1 MINREK
7 RLKVRRRFKLR
18 KRKVQ
23 DASKQAEAVVNKHF
37 FRRLNRFLY
46 VRRFVFSW
54 ILLVVLMGGGV
65 IVQNKS
71 LTNIYQEETP
81 TSGGSYIEG
90 QLGSFTNA
98 NPMYAATDVD
108 KTVSE
113 LVFSGLLKYDQDN
126 DLVGDIATGYKVNNT
141 ATVYTLKL
149 REDVYWHD
157 GKQLTSKDVAFTFN
171 SIQLADAKSPLRS
184 QWQKVKIQT
193 KGKFTV
199 IFTLPHSLASFPHSL
214 TTGIVPEHLL
224 NNIPASRLRSVEF
237 NTVSPVGTGPFR
249 WRTIEVEGNNPET
262 RQERIGLARNDN
274 YYNGAPML
282 ERFVVR
288 AFNNIEELKRSFSNG
303 ELTAVSGLETIDDD
317 LRPAVKNNYDIPLM
331 AQVSVFLNNSNQL
344 LSNTKLRQALVYA
357 TDTDKIIKNLDHTVV
372 KSDSILLKKHLGYN
386 PKINQLE
393 FNKAKANKILDQ
405 SGWKKTD
412 SDGIRTNGK
421 KQLSLTLYS
430 KDTKDYSLIA
440 SMLQQ
445 QWRDVGV
452 KLDVKLQSSEDL
464 ESVIAFHN
472 YDILLYGISLGN
484 DPDIY
489 AYWHSSQ
496 ADVSSG
502 SRLNLSEYKSTTVDQ
517 ALEGGRSRS
526 DPKIR
531 AIKYQPML
539 SGYRDDAPAIS
550 LYQPGLLYLTSRDV
564 YNFNP
569 SIIAVPTG
577 RFANV
582 ENWSIR
588 QTRINKL

>member
-23 DASKQAEAVVNKHF
+23 DASKQAEAAVNKHF

-54 ILLVVLMGGGV
+54 VLLLVLMGGGV

-98 NPMYAATDVD
+98 NPMYASTDVD
-108 KTVSE
+108 KTVSK
-113 LVFSGLLKYDQDN
+113 LIFSGLLKYDQDN

-141 ATVYTLKL
+141 ATIYTLKL

-184 QWQKVKIQT
+184 SWQKVKIQT

-224 NNIPASRLRSVEF
+224 SDIPASRLRSVEF
-237 NTVSPVGTGPFR
+237 NTVNPVGTGPFK

-262 RQERIGLARNDN
+262 RQERIGLARNTN

-288 AFNNIEELKRSFSNG
+288 AFNSIDELKRSFTNG
-303 ELTAVSGLETIDDD
+303 DLTAVSGLETLDDD
-317 LRPAVKNNYDIPLM
+317 LRPTVKNNYDIPLM

-344 LSNTKLRQALVYA
+344 LSNVKLRQALVRA
-357 TDTDKIIKNLDHTVV
+357 TDTDKIIKNLEHTVI

-386 PKINQLE
+386 PKINQLG
-393 FNKAKANKILDQ
+393 FNKTKANKILDQ
-405 SGWKKTD
+405 TEWKKTG

-421 KQLSLTLYS
+421 KQLSLTLYT

-440 SMLQQ
+440 GMLQQ

-539 SGYRDDAPAIS
+539 SSYRDDAPAIS
-550 LYQPGLLYLTSRDV
+550 LYQPGLLYLTSREV

>member
-54 ILLVVLMGGGV
+54 ILLIVLIGGGV

-98 NPMYAATDVD
+98 NPMYAATDID

>member
-54 ILLVVLMGGGV
+54 ILLIVLIGGGV

>member
-249 WRTIEVEGNNPET
+249 WRTIEVEGNNPDT

-412 SDGIRTNGK
+412 TDGIRTNGK

-539 SGYRDDAPAIS
+539 SSYRDDAPAIS

>member
-54 ILLVVLMGGGV
+54 ILLVVLMGGRV

-98 NPMYAATDVD
+98 NPMYAATDID